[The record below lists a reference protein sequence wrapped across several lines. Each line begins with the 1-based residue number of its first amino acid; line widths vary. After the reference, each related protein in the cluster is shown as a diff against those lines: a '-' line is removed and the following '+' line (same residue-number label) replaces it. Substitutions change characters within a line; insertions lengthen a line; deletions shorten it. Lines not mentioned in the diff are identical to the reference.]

1 MRLVF
6 AILFILVL
14 PTSIAKP
21 YTINAS
27 EALSYHLGQQQVV
40 AIMSEIYRPLGI
52 TPHVV
57 FMPSYRG
64 LKHVEAGILDA
75 EGGRVDI
82 VMQKYSNIIKIPT
95 AIANSQLAIFCLT
108 KTACILNKTVSI
120 IRIHGSLIAE
130 YYCQH
135 NSLKCT
141 AVQNDVSAFQALGK
155 SNAHILLANKIFP
168 KGALCASGLKKI
180 YLRLLKNEHYPV
192 YHYVH
197 QRNKH
202 LVNQLNHSIK
212 SLHSSGKLDAL
223 LEVLQGSFVKCG
235 GQVIKLPDTE
245 LK

>member
-27 EALSYHLGQQQVV
+27 EALSYQLGQQQVV
-40 AIMSEIYRPLGI
+40 AIMREIYRPLNI
-52 TPHVV
+52 TPHVI

-64 LKHVEAGILDA
+64 LKHVNMGILDA

-82 VMQKYSNIIKIPT
+82 VMKKYKNIIKVP
-95 AIANSQLAIFCLT
+95 APIASSQLAIFCLT
-108 KTACILNKTVSI
+108 EKACTINRDVSI
-120 IRIHGSLIAE
+120 ILIHGSLISE

-135 NSLKCT
+135 KRLNCT
-141 AVQNDVSAFQALGK
+141 AVQNDVSAFQALVK
-155 SNAHILLANKIFP
+155 SKAHILLANNIFP
-168 KGALCASGLKKI
+168 TGALCASGLKKV
-180 YLRLLKNEHYPV
+180 YVRLLKDERYPV

-197 QRNKH
+197 QSNER
-202 LVNQLNHSIK
+202 LVKQLNHSIK
-212 SLHSSGKLDAL
+212 DLQKSGKLRAL
-223 LEVLQGSFVKCG
+223 LEVLQRSFIKCG
-235 GQVIKLPDTE
+235 GQVIELPDTY